1 MGAAVAKKRTGKLF
15 IRIVAAVM
23 AFIMVSGILLYQ
35 ESDIGLIAAGLTNKS
50 AHLAALQL
58 LKNSPYANA
67 SRLKRMSLFARNLLR
82 GERSF
87 EDYDAAVQI
96 AVAQANYGEAIAF
109 NEKALAAFEGTQADA
124 VQLYLRMGYLYV
136 MQEDYEKALEW
147 LDLGGSHA
155 RAGAPES
162 Q

>member
-1 MGAAVAKKRTGKLF
+1 MCNVAGTRQISGERRKRRNGKEMGAAVAKKRTGKLF

-67 SRLKRMSLFARNLLR
+67 SRLKRMSLFARNRLR
-82 GERSF
+82 GARSF
-87 EDYDAAVQI
+87 EDYDAAV
-96 AVAQANYGEAIAF
+96 
-109 NEKALAAFEGTQADA
+109 
-124 VQLYLRMGYLYV
+124 
-136 MQEDYEKALEW
+136 
-147 LDLGGSHA
+147 
-155 RAGAPES
+155 
-162 Q
+162 